1 MTGEAVGAY
10 QYDES
15 SRVTKFSY
23 SIPGVMDS
31 ATESYY
37 YNSSSSDKIPDGA
50 LTSMALFSDSW
61 LTYTY
66 DSLSRLSKRDVGN
79 VLTESYGYLA
89 GKGTCTTTPLVQ
101 DFTVMKKGT
110 TTKQAGWKYTYNAL
124 GNITKATDIM
134 TNGYQAYSYDNQG
147 QLQYATDYS
156 SSGTAS
162 KRYKY
167 YYDAAGNLTSWKTQ
181 NGAATQDLESHSYT
195 YGNTDWK
202 DLLTGFDGQSITYD
216 TSGNPLS
223 YYNGK
228 RYTMTWRNGR
238 ELDSLT
244 VGGKKTSYQY
254 DVNGLRTK
262 KTNPDGSYTQYYIV
276 DGLTVGERRFTS
288 TGSVS
293 LTLRYLYDENRSPV
307 GFGLKYPT
315 ETGWTNYYFAK
326 NLQGDVTALYRSDAS
341 GGSYTGTL
349 VAKYAYDPY
358 GQILSVTNASGT
370 AISPTAANVANY
382 NPFRYRGYY
391 YDTES
396 GFYYLQSRYYD
407 PEICRFIN
415 ADKYAST
422 GQGFLGCNMFAY
434 CNNNPVMQADPS
446 GEDPNFNAIKQ
457 MADAGYGGGGGGVIT
472 WLLVFLGYEYI
483 KLNAEYAMKAINA
496 ITSVPLPIG
505 STFQI
510 GRIAAGILVIEVL
523 VIVCLVWDDGI
534 ISTGIRLRTQ
544 TIN

>member
-1 MTGEAVGAY
+1 M
-10 QYDES
+10 
-15 SRVTKFSY
+15 
-23 SIPGVMDS
+23 
-31 ATESYY
+31 
-37 YNSSSSDKIPDGA
+37 
-50 LTSMALFSDSW
+50 
-61 LTYTY
+61 
-66 DSLSRLSKRDVGN
+66 
-79 VLTESYGYLA
+79 
-89 GKGTCTTTPLVQ
+89 PLQ
-101 DFTVMKKGT
+101 D
-110 TTKQAGWKYTYNAL
+110 
-124 GNITKATDIM
+124 
-134 TNGYQAYSYDNQG
+134 
-147 QLQYATDYS
+147 
-156 SSGTAS
+156 AS
-162 KRYKY
+162 
-167 YYDAAGNLTSWKTQ
+167 GNLTSWKTQ

-276 DGLTVGERRFTS
+276 DGLTVGERRFTT

-293 LTLRYLYDENRSPV
+293 LTLRYLYDESRSPV

-326 NLQGDVTALYRSDAS
+326 NLQGDVTAIYRSDAS

-349 VAKYAYDPY
+349 VAKYAYDPF
-358 GQILSVTNASGT
+358 GQVLSVTNASGT
-370 AISPTAANVANY
+370 AISATAANVANY

-415 ADKYAST
+415 ADKYAGT
-422 GQGFLGCNMFAY
+422 GLGFIGSNMFAY
-434 CNNNPVMQADPS
+434 CNNNSVTMVDNS
-446 GEDPNFNAIKQ
+446 GKYPKYATAMTDSGMGGQVHGPDNASKEYDGQKSKEFYQHLKNTGGFNDFPGSVTSISIKEGGPKKVTAWDRAYDYLIDTGIGTAIGVLFPQ
-457 MADAGYGGGGGGVIT
+457 YGGFIGFGLGLGSS
-472 WLLVFLGYEYI
+472 FLSDPIPLGEYDTFIVTIQGYYSYNSQ
-483 KLNAEYAMKAINA
+483 L
-496 ITSVPLPIG
+496 
-505 STFQI
+505 
-510 GRIAAGILVIEVL
+510 GREQ
-523 VIVCLVWDDGI
+523 
-534 ISTGIRLRTQ
+534 SFYKYTQ
-544 TIN
+544 TYYQNTKNRNWYLIESNSTWIYKR